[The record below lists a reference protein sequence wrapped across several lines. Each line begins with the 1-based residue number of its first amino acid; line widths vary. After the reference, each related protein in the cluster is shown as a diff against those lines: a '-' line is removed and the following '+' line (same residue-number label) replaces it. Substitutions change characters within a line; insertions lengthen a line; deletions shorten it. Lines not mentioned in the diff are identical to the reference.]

1 MQKSR
6 VRVRK
11 RGQITLP
18 QEIRNRWRI
27 QEGSEI
33 DIISDEDQAIIKPIK
48 RTRIQEDAGALGPA
62 DKDEIEF
69 AIIDPELISQHYSKK
84 YRR

>member
-1 MQKSR
+1 MQKIR
-6 VRVRK
+6 VKVRK

-18 QEIRNRWRI
+18 QEIRKKWGIR
-27 QEGSEI
+27 EDSEI
-33 DIISDEDQAIIKPIK
+33 DIISDEEQAIIKPVK
-48 RTRIQEDAGALGPA
+48 HTRIQEEAGALGPA

>member
-48 RTRIQEDAGALGPA
+48 RTRIQEDAGSLGPA

>member
-69 AIIDPELISQHYSKK
+69 AIIDPELISQHYAKK

>member
-33 DIISDEDQAIIKPIK
+33 DIISDEDHAIIKPIK